1 MSLQGKGQATS
12 FGEFCTSGDKRAIMG
27 TMEMSSVGASGVT
40 VAHERQGSDRT
51 PGGGQPPE
59 QVAQRDAVIMARGLQ
74 KHFDSTV
81 VLRDLS
87 MSVAAGEIFGLIG
100 PSGSG
105 KSTAIHLLCGH
116 LRASGGEMAVLG
128 STPDKFTAA
137 IRRRI
142 GYMPQGFALY
152 PDLSVEQNV
161 AFAAGLYGLPEWR
174 NKARIRETLE
184 LVQLWDARK
193 RAARAVSGGM
203 QRRIAL
209 AAALVHD
216 PEIIFMDEPTA
227 NLDPIL
233 RAHLWE
239 HFRALRERGRA
250 LLITTQ
256 YVDEAEYCDR
266 VGLMYDGSLI
276 ATGRP
281 LTLRRQ
287 AFGGDIVEFSIAQSS
302 PGYVAALA
310 AVPGVRATQ
319 ERGAEPLRVTVDD
332 ANSAIPILL
341 DALEAGGATI
351 RSVSQYQPTFDEV
364 FIRLIEQHGDAPP
377 ETGRLKVASR

>member
-1 MSLQGKGQATS
+1 
-12 FGEFCTSGDKRAIMG
+12 
-27 TMEMSSVGASGVT
+27 
-40 VAHERQGSDRT
+40 
-51 PGGGQPPE
+51 
-59 QVAQRDAVIMARGLQ
+59 MARGLQ
-74 KHFDSTV
+74 KRFDSTV
-81 VLRDLS
+81 VLRDLT

-105 KSTAIHLLCGH
+105 KSTAIHLFCGH
-116 LRASGGEMAVLG
+116 LRASGGEMAVMG

-152 PDLSVEQNV
+152 PDLTVEQNV
-161 AFAAGLYGLPEWR
+161 AFAAGLYGLAEWR

-233 RAHLWE
+233 RAHLWQ

-266 VGLMYDGSLI
+266 VGLMYGGSLI
-276 ATGRP
+276 ATGQP

-287 AFGGDIVEFSIAQSS
+287 AFGGDIVEISIEQSS

-319 ERGAEPLRVTVDD
+319 ERGAAPLRVTVDD

-341 DALEAGGATI
+341 DALEASGATI

-364 FIRLIEQHGDAPP
+364 FIRLIEQQGVTPP
-377 ETGRLKVASR
+377 VAGQLKVGSR

>member
-1 MSLQGKGQATS
+1 VA
-12 FGEFCTSGDKRAIMG
+12 
-27 TMEMSSVGASGVT
+27 
-40 VAHERQGSDRT
+40 VAHKQQAADAV
-51 PGGGQPPE
+51 PDNDQPTE
-59 QVAQRDAVIMARGLQ
+59 GADVRDAVIMARGLQ
-74 KHFDSTV
+74 KRFDSTV
-81 VLRDLS
+81 VLRDLT
-87 MSVAAGEIFGLIG
+87 MAVAAGEIFGLIG

-105 KSTAIHLLCGH
+105 KSTAIHLFCGH
-116 LRASGGEMAVLG
+116 LRASGGEMSVLG

-152 PDLSVEQNV
+152 PDLTVEQNV

-174 NKARIRETLE
+174 NKARIRATLE
-184 LVQLWDARK
+184 LVQLWEARK

-216 PEIIFMDEPTA
+216 PEVLFMDEPTA

-233 RAHLWE
+233 RAHLWQ
-239 HFRALRERGRA
+239 HFRSLRERGRSF
-250 LLITTQ
+250 LITTQ

-266 VGLMYDGSLI
+266 VGLMYGGSLI

-287 AFGGDIVEFSIAQSS
+287 AFGGDIVEISVEQSV

-310 AVPGVRATQ
+310 AVPGVRATL

-341 DALEAGGATI
+341 DALEASGATI

-364 FIRLIEQHGDAPP
+364 FIRLIEQQGVTPP
-377 ETGRLKVASR
+377 ETGQLKVGSR

>member
-1 MSLQGKGQATS
+1 
-12 FGEFCTSGDKRAIMG
+12 
-27 TMEMSSVGASGVT
+27 MEMSSVGAGSVVLTHKREASDVT
-40 VAHERQGSDRT
+40 PGSNDAAGSDA
-51 PGGGQPPE
+51 PYN
-59 QVAQRDAVIMARGLQ
+59 AVIVARGLQ
-74 KHFDSTV
+74 KRFDSTV

-105 KSTAIHLLCGH
+105 KSTTIHLLCGH

-128 STPDKFTAA
+128 STPDKFTAT

-152 PDLSVEQNV
+152 PDLTVEQNV

-266 VGLMYDGSLI
+266 VGLMYGGSLI

-281 LTLRRQ
+281 LGTVKLSTIDSNDDRKV
-287 AFGGDIVEFSIAQSS
+287 GSS
-302 PGYVAALA
+302 PRLRALISPQA
-310 AVPGVRATQ
+310 QHLRALI
-319 ERGAEPLRVTVDD
+319 GLRWGGFVQSKLNVTV
-332 ANSAIPILL
+332 PTGQP
-341 DALEAGGATI
+341 GGTCCQVL
-351 RSVSQYQPTFDEV
+351 S
-364 FIRLIEQHGDAPP
+364 
-377 ETGRLKVASR
+377 TGGTRG